1 MLTKKEKEKEKTK
14 LDNKTDVKQTKFL
27 NFFFS

>member
-1 MLTKKEKEKEKTK
+1 MLTKKEKEKTK
-14 LDNKTDVKQTKFL
+14 LDNKIDVKQTKFL